1 MRQDEC
7 NPEKIRKNC
16 QIIEVNSAMHQL
28 SRKLFV
34 VAEKE
39 IEQVV
44 GKGHSVKLMFSE
56 KATKYEKKY
65 GRYF

>member
-1 MRQDEC
+1 
-7 NPEKIRKNC
+7 
-16 QIIEVNSAMHQL
+16 MHQL

-56 KATKYEKKY
+56 KATKYEKINVSVKKY
-65 GRYF
+65 GRFF